1 MLRGLLPK
9 VIAMAVQ
16 LVPAYQ
22 SVHITNLNVPKTYVL
37 DRSTYDAVG
46 SSTLRTGGS
55 GGGGNDDV
63 TTGLPMTFTTEE
75 QLPASVS
82 TVPGELNFTDAG
94 LKPLIMDCQYEIKAR
109 ECGFVLKWYFNKK
122 LIYQWIPSRTP
133 VGMNQFKNELQ
144 TNYSMSDSINYKY
157 RALVIR
163 NPKLNHSGEYMCSVQ
178 TYDSFDRRMARFQ
191 IVVPEKTL
199 LLHYENDAESDN
211 MLLIK
216 CSVFMIYPEPNLL
229 LIVSGNLF
237 LVSSRTLV
245 TADANHMYNK
255 TVYGKI
261 DKHLLISPTSIGCV
275 LTVPDSGYIRKRETI
290 YYDPTPLTKWS
301 RLRMDERGHFQLLS
315 DDGAGQLNPL
325 AGWLI
330 SLIVFLQRAVLWR
343 HDTDSI
349 K

>member
-1 MLRGLLPK
+1 MCFWHAAGKQLTLLASLK
-9 VIAMAVQ
+9 YARQSIS
-16 LVPAYQ
+16 

-37 DRSTYDAVG
+37 DRSTYD
-46 SSTLRTGGS
+46 
-55 GGGGNDDV
+55 
-63 TTGLPMTFTTEE
+63 
-75 QLPASVS
+75 
-82 TVPGELNFTDAG
+82 
-94 LKPLIMDCQYEIKAR
+94 PLIMDCQYEIKAR

-199 LLHYENDAESDN
+199 LLHYENDGESDN

-229 LIVSGNLF
+229 L
-237 LVSSRTLV
+237 
-245 TADANHMYNK
+245 M
-255 TVYGKI
+255 
-261 DKHLLISPTSIGCV
+261 
-275 LTVPDSGYIRKRETI
+275 
-290 YYDPTPLTKWS
+290 
-301 RLRMDERGHFQLLS
+301 
-315 DDGAGQLNPL
+315 
-325 AGWLI
+325 
-330 SLIVFLQRAVLWR
+330 
-343 HDTDSI
+343 
-349 K
+349 

>member
-1 MLRGLLPK
+1 MFGINLFNSVLT
-9 VIAMAVQ
+9 VFVFAQ
-16 LVPAYQ
+16 AYH

-37 DRSTYDAVG
+37 DRSTYNAA
-46 SSTLRTGGS
+46 GS
-55 GGGGNDDV
+55 GTLPTVRYGGEHV
-63 TTGLPMTFTTEE
+63 TTTGLPMTSTTEE
-75 QLPASVS
+75 DTRPGLP
-82 TVPGELNFTDAG
+82 VPAEALNLTDDAG

-199 LLHYENDAESDN
+199 LLHYENDGESET

-216 CSVFMIYPEPNLL
+216 CSAFMIYPEPNLL

-261 DKHLLISPTSIGCV
+261 DKHLLISPTSISCV

-315 DDGAGQLNPL
+315 DDGAARCSL
-325 AGWLI
+325 AT
-330 SLIVFLQRAVLWR
+330 R
-343 HDTDSI
+343 HGFNQIGPDSYSTPMP
-349 K
+349 